1 MTKSERGL
9 IHIKFLLYFK
19 VEEKERLH
27 VSLTPSQA
35 RALSKAPYVH
45 EMEDPDV
52 TTSQELHLMQRM
64 GLPTCF
70 LNSPRDLD
78 SDDEVCTAET
88 HLIFHFYSFIA
99 LRHLNL

>member
-1 MTKSERGL
+1 
-9 IHIKFLLYFK
+9 
-19 VEEKERLH
+19 
-27 VSLTPSQA
+27 
-35 RALSKAPYVH
+35 
-45 EMEDPDV
+45 MEDPDV

-99 LRHLNL
+99 LRHLNLKSDCVTIQMKPLPQDIACAFFSLQEVKGVLTLWRLYVLVQF

>member
-1 MTKSERGL
+1 M
-9 IHIKFLLYFK
+9 
-19 VEEKERLH
+19 
-27 VSLTPSQA
+27 
-35 RALSKAPYVH
+35 
-45 EMEDPDV
+45 

-99 LRHLNL
+99 LRHLNLKSDCVTIQMKPLPQDICMCFLLTARSERSTNFVAFICFGSILSLV